1 MDPADLLVVSCTLL
15 TKGAQASAQCDGCRK
30 AGLLRVLTLVLSGF
44 RLSHRSSFF
53 FRCDLSCQFTHCC
66 AQCVQ
71 AVLGSSTKVVT
82 AQETLVPNILS
93 GLVTFFFGGLVR
105 ADSSIS
111 FCQPFLELLLGPHV
125 MSPKHMTS
133 VSSSKLQYVMF
144 VVE

>member
-1 MDPADLLVVSCTLL
+1 MRLELPVYTLL
-15 TKGAQASAQCDGCRK
+15 CSVCTGCT
-30 AGLLRVLTLVLSGF
+30 GLLNESGD
-44 RLSHRSSFF
+44 
-53 FRCDLSCQFTHCC
+53 CAGDLS
-66 AQCVQ
+66 
-71 AVLGSSTKVVT
+71 TKHFVRV
-82 AQETLVPNILS
+82 S
-93 GLVTFFFGGLVR
+93 HFFFGGLVR